1 MSGRLQGGPAGLQR
15 AWQIFNGDGSGSV
28 GSSEFG
34 SALKVSL
41 GIIFAPPL
49 QAKLIALYENAPG
62 SGQIDFGSFAEK
74 LMGSSRTESTS
85 IANSAGKREQINDD
99 AGNSDQ
105 MLRRKVRVG
114 LYPIVTLQ
122 YISATLY
129 QVSYHIQYLFFESD
143 NRTLP

>member
-1 MSGRLQGGPAGLQR
+1 
-15 AWQIFNGDGSGSV
+15 
-28 GSSEFG
+28 
-34 SALKVSL
+34 
-41 GIIFAPPL
+41 
-49 QAKLIALYENAPG
+49 
-62 SGQIDFGSFAEK
+62 
-74 LMGSSRTESTS
+74 MGSSRTESTS

-114 LYPIVTLQ
+114 LYPIVTLHV
-122 YISATLY
+122 ISATLY

>member
-1 MSGRLQGGPAGLQR
+1 
-15 AWQIFNGDGSGSV
+15 
-28 GSSEFG
+28 
-34 SALKVSL
+34 
-41 GIIFAPPL
+41 
-49 QAKLIALYENAPG
+49 
-62 SGQIDFGSFAEK
+62 
-74 LMGSSRTESTS
+74 MGSSRTESTS

-122 YISATLY
+122 YSSTTLY